1 MGLGGGVPGHESRPH
16 AIRTEDGV
24 NGEGGCGGMAW
35 LEGRGFVLGWIGDAI
50 AMGGGTTM
58 IL

>member
-1 MGLGGGVPGHESRPH
+1 MGLGGGVPGHGSRSH

-35 LEGRGFVLGWIGDAI
+35 LEGRCFILEGIGDVAV
-50 AMGGGTTM
+50 
-58 IL
+58 LVEE